1 MTKILDEKTRK
12 KLVNYLE
19 SRFSIDSSFFE
30 DFIFI
35 ISGKSVS
42 IIYKTKETQKI
53 IENQM
58 RQNFTI
64 SFGIEI
70 FSNYKDYRPSSLG
83 FSSFEKKQ
91 IKQNFVELTRS
102 QANVYFSGGEIAIAD
117 IENKNLLSSGF
128 VACISGNNIIGT
140 ASFDKDKQKIIPN
153 LSFVNEKTK

>member
-19 SRFSIDSSFFE
+19 SRFGIDGSFFE
-30 DFIFI
+30 DFLFI
-35 ISGKSVS
+35 ISRKSVS
-42 IIYKTKETQKI
+42 IIYKTRETQKI

-58 RQNFTI
+58 RQNYTI

-102 QANVYFSGGEIAIAD
+102 QANVYFSGGEITIED
-117 IENKNLLSSGF
+117 IKNKNLLSPGF

-140 ASFDKDKQKIIPN
+140 ASFDKEKQKIIPN

>member
-12 KLVNYLE
+12 KLINYLN
-19 SRFSIDSSFFE
+19 SRFGIDGSFFE
-30 DFIFI
+30 DFLFI

-42 IIYKTKETQKI
+42 IIYKTRETQKI
-53 IENQM
+53 IENQL

-91 IKQNFVELTRS
+91 IKQNFVELTRI
-102 QANVYFSGGEIAIAD
+102 QANTYFSGKDIAIED
-117 IENKNLLSSGF
+117 LKNKNLLSSGF
-128 VACISGNNIIGT
+128 VACISENHIIGT
-140 ASFDKDKQKIIPN
+140 ASFDKEKQIIIPN
-153 LSFVNEKTK
+153 LSFVNENTK